1 MDIVKKIGETIY
13 KFLKWV
19 VDTILTNRF
28 VQICI
33 VVMLLNLFPGNLFK
47 HTKFGIF
54 INGTDNTYHN
64 NYNKKQIRDN

>member
-1 MDIVKKIGETIY
+1 MDTIKKIGKAIY

-64 NYNKKQIRDN
+64 NYREKDNKR

>member
-1 MDIVKKIGETIY
+1 MEILKKTGETIY
-13 KFLKWV
+13 TFIKWIIN
-19 VDTILTNRF
+19 TILTNRF

-64 NYNKKQIRDN
+64 NYDKKSIRDN

>member
-1 MDIVKKIGETIY
+1 MEILKKTGEAIY
-13 KFLKWV
+13 TFIKWIIN
-19 VDTILTNRF
+19 TILTNRF

-64 NYNKKQIRDN
+64 NYDKKSIRDN

>member
-1 MDIVKKIGETIY
+1 MET
-13 KFLKWV
+13 LKNIMSAICTFIKWI
-19 VDTILTNRF
+19 VDTILNNRF

-33 VVMLLNLFPGNLFK
+33 ILIILNIFPGNLFK

-64 NYNKKQIRDN
+64 NYGKKQIRDN

>member
-1 MDIVKKIGETIY
+1 MDTIKKIGGAIC
-13 KFLKWV
+13 KFLKWI
-19 VDTILTNRF
+19 VDTILSNRF

-33 VVMLLNLFPGNLFK
+33 VVILLNWFPGNLFK

-64 NYNKKQIRDN
+64 NYSKKDIKDN

>member
-1 MDIVKKIGETIY
+1 MEILKKTGETIY
-13 KFLKWV
+13 TFFKWIIN
-19 VDTILTNRF
+19 TILTNRF

-64 NYNKKQIRDN
+64 NYNKKDIRDN

>member
-1 MDIVKKIGETIY
+1 MEILKKTGETIY
-13 KFLKWV
+13 TFFKWIIN
-19 VDTILTNRF
+19 TILTNKF

-64 NYNKKQIRDN
+64 NYDKKSIKDN

>member
-1 MDIVKKIGETIY
+1 MDIIKKTGETIY

-19 VDTILTNRF
+19 TDTILTNRF

-33 VVMLLNLFPGNLFK
+33 VVILLNIFPGNLFK

>member
-1 MDIVKKIGETIY
+1 MDTIKKIGKAIY

-64 NYNKKQIRDN
+64 NYSKIDGKQ

>member
-1 MDIVKKIGETIY
+1 MDILKKLVETIY
-13 KFLKWV
+13 TFLKWV

-28 VQICI
+28 VQICT
-33 VVMLLNLFPGNLFK
+33 VVILLNIFPGNLFK

>member
-1 MDIVKKIGETIY
+1 MEILKKTGETIY
-13 KFLKWV
+13 KFLKWII
-19 VDTILTNRF
+19 DTILTNRF

-33 VVMLLNLFPGNLFK
+33 VVILLNIFPGNLFK

-64 NYNKKQIRDN
+64 NYDKKQIKDN

>member
-1 MDIVKKIGETIY
+1 MDTIKKIGKAIY
-13 KFLKWV
+13 KFLKWI

-33 VVMLLNLFPGNLFK
+33 VVMLLNIFPGNLFK

-64 NYNKKQIRDN
+64 NYSKKDNER

>member
-1 MDIVKKIGETIY
+1 MDIFKKIGEGIY
-13 KFLKWV
+13 TFLKWI

-33 VVMLLNLFPGNLFK
+33 VVILLNIFPGNLFK

-64 NYNKKQIRDN
+64 NYNKKEIRDN

>member
-1 MDIVKKIGETIY
+1 MDIFKKIGEGIY
-13 KFLKWV
+13 NFLKWI

-33 VVMLLNLFPGNLFK
+33 VVILLNIFPGNLFK

-64 NYNKKQIRDN
+64 NYDKKSIRDN

>member
-1 MDIVKKIGETIY
+1 MEILKKTGETIY
-13 KFLKWV
+13 TFFKWIIN
-19 VDTILTNRF
+19 TILTNRF

-64 NYNKKQIRDN
+64 NYDKKSIRDN

>member
-1 MDIVKKIGETIY
+1 MDTIKKIGEAIC
-13 KFLKWV
+13 KFLKWIV
-19 VDTILTNRF
+19 NTILTNRF

-33 VVMLLNLFPGNLFK
+33 VVILLNIFPGNLFK

-64 NYNKKQIRDN
+64 NYSKKDIRDN

>member
-1 MDIVKKIGETIY
+1 MDTIKKIGEAIW
-13 KFLKWV
+13 KFLKWI

-28 VQICI
+28 VQIC
-33 VVMLLNLFPGNLFK
+33 VVVILLNIFPGNLFK

-64 NYNKKQIRDN
+64 NYSKKDIKDN

>member
-1 MDIVKKIGETIY
+1 MET
-13 KFLKWV
+13 LKNIMSAIWTFIKWI

-33 VVMLLNLFPGNLFK
+33 VVILLNLFPGYLFK

-64 NYNKKQIRDN
+64 NYNKKE

>member
-1 MDIVKKIGETIY
+1 MEILKKTVEKIY
-13 KFLKWV
+13 TFLKWI

-64 NYNKKQIRDN
+64 NYDKKQIRDN

>member
-1 MDIVKKIGETIY
+1 MDIIKKTGETIY

-19 VDTILTNRF
+19 IDTILTNRF
-28 VQICI
+28 VQIC
-33 VVMLLNLFPGNLFK
+33 VVVILLNIFPGNLFK

-64 NYNKKQIRDN
+64 NYSKKDIRDN

>member
-1 MDIVKKIGETIY
+1 MDIFKKIGEGIY

-19 VDTILTNRF
+19 IDTILTNRF

-64 NYNKKQIRDN
+64 NYSKKQIRDN

>member
-1 MDIVKKIGETIY
+1 MEILKKTVETIY
-13 KFLKWV
+13 TFSKWIIN
-19 VDTILTNRF
+19 TILTNRF

-64 NYNKKQIRDN
+64 NYDKKSIRDN

>member
-1 MDIVKKIGETIY
+1 MDIIKKTGETIY

-19 VDTILTNRF
+19 IDTILTNRF

-33 VVMLLNLFPGNLFK
+33 VVILLNIFPGNLFK

-64 NYNKKQIRDN
+64 NYNKKEIRDN

>member
-1 MDIVKKIGETIY
+1 MDIFKKIGEGIY
-13 KFLKWV
+13 TFLKWI

-33 VVMLLNLFPGNLFK
+33 VVILLNIFPGNLFK

-64 NYNKKQIRDN
+64 NYDKKQIRDN

>member
-1 MDIVKKIGETIY
+1 MDIIKKTVEAIY
-13 KFLKWV
+13 MLSKWV
-19 VDTILTNRF
+19 INTILTNRF

-64 NYNKKQIRDN
+64 NYSKQDIRDN

>member
-1 MDIVKKIGETIY
+1 MEILKKTVETIY
-13 KFLKWV
+13 TFFKWIIN
-19 VDTILTNRF
+19 TILTNRF

-64 NYNKKQIRDN
+64 NYDKKSIRDN

>member
-1 MDIVKKIGETIY
+1 MEILKKTGETIY
-13 KFLKWV
+13 TFIKWIIN
-19 VDTILTNRF
+19 TILTNRF

-64 NYNKKQIRDN
+64 NYDKKSIKDN